1 MTTILSIA
9 LTLLMATSALAGDY
23 AIVVGDKLAI
33 AVEGEADLSIAAS
46 VRPDGKITYPHI
58 GEVMAAGLTPT
69 QLGER
74 LASQLK
80 TLVRK
85 PQVSVTIVD
94 GQNDKVYVVGGG
106 VRPTVF
112 ALSTHKSLLQVLA
125 SIEDLSVADLSQA
138 SLVREN
144 AVVIKG
150 LRELYEEGDVSRN
163 QELKAGDVIVIPVLK
178 DRFVY
183 VSGAVN
189 SPKTLQYREG
199 MTVLDALMEAG
210 GFTKFASKNDTKIVR
225 RSGDK
230 EEIVKVK
237 GKRLMEGGDSSQNL
251 LLRRGDMV
259 IVEEGFF

>member
-1 MTTILSIA
+1 MTTILSLA
-9 LTLLMATSALAGDY
+9 FSLLMVTSALAADY
-23 AIVVGDKLAI
+23 AIVVGDKLAV
-33 AVEGEADLSIAAS
+33 AVEGEPDLSIAVS

-58 GEVMAAGLTPT
+58 GEVVAAGLTPT
-69 QLGER
+69 QLGEK
-74 LASQLK
+74 LASELK
-80 TLVRK
+80 TIVRK
-85 PQVSVTIVD
+85 PKVSITIVD

-106 VRPTVF
+106 VRPTFF
-112 ALSTHKSLLQVLA
+112 ALATHKSLLQVLA

-144 AVVIKG
+144 AVVVKG
-150 LRELYEEGDVSRN
+150 MRELYEEGDISRN

-183 VSGAVN
+183 VSGAVV
-189 SPKTLQYREG
+189 SPKTLPFREG

-210 GFTKFASKNDTKIVR
+210 GFNKFASKNDTKIVR
-225 RSGDK
+225 RNGDK
-230 EEIVKVK
+230 EEVVKVK
-237 GKRLMEGGDSSQNL
+237 GKRLMEGGDSSQNP

>member
-1 MTTILSIA
+1 VTTILSIA

-23 AIVVGDKLAI
+23 AIVVGDKLAV
-33 AVEGEADLSIAAS
+33 AVEGEPDLSIAAS
-46 VRPDGKITYPHI
+46 VRPDGKITFPHI

-69 QLGER
+69 QLGDR

-106 VRPTVF
+106 VKPTFF
-112 ALSTHKSLLQVLA
+112 ALATHKSLLQVLA

-189 SPKTLQYREG
+189 SPKTLPYREG

-251 LLRRGDMV
+251 PLRRGDMV